1 MPHIHELARYK
12 DKWQRDLTRSVL
24 IVLAALILPWAVAG
38 IIWSL
43 I

>member
-1 MPHIHELARYK
+1 MMPHIHDLSRYK

-24 IVLAALILPWAVAG
+24 TILALLVMAVLG
-38 IIWSL
+38 IILGL